1 MFKSEDIDLKHY
13 WFIVRRQKRM
23 ILSAVCVCVLLA
35 TILNLVTPPTYRSTT
50 RIEVSKEP
58 TRSALTG
65 EAIASEDWRSDNVA
79 IYTTAELITS
89 RSLLREVVAS
99 LSAHGIMKS
108 GATHAMVARRVGDW
122 VSSAGGS
129 RPAQAE
135 SGAEIPAGDDLDRE
149 IDWLL
154 TIISV
159 KPIRETRLVSIEVEH
174 RDPKVAREI
183 ADTVAQKFV
192 EYQKRTRSRQGNERV
207 DYLKI
212 QVAEVAKDIEA
223 LEGKLYN
230 SRQAG
235 LPVLESKL
243 KQLTETNGGLNDAWV
258 KTRIEKAAAA
268 ERLSRVEQALKDSTV
283 NAAEIP
289 IQSETLESLR
299 HDLQQREAELAK
311 AREVY
316 RDKHPKLLV
325 LESELDAIRRSIRA
339 EGGLHEPGGTRGDP
353 ALEHRPDRR
362 SGAQPERPA
371 RPARVAGERSRREAG
386 SPHVA
391 GRQGAGS
398 RDQRPGAGASGKGGR
413 AGDGGPGARASAP
426 GTESAVGT
434 DGGPA
439 ERSRPRPS
447 DGIPAALHPDAEGR
461 RGAAASA
468 RAGNDSQESLD
479 LWISS
484 ITNHSPRRSSDS
496 PRRANAACCSRA
508 AVPAK
513 ASPRSRRS
521 SGARWPAPVG

>member
-339 EGGLHEPGGTRGDP
+339 EL
-353 ALEHRPDRR
+353 
-362 SGAQPERPA
+362 SKS
-371 RPARVAGERSRREAG
+371 VATLREDYTSLAGREATLRSNIAQTDG
-386 SPHVA
+386 QV
-391 GRQGAGS
+391 RNLN
-398 RDQRPGAGASGKGGR
+398 DQRGQHASLESDLAAKRDLHTLLVGKVQEAEISDQVQAPLAKVVEPATAGQE
-413 AGDGGPGARASAP
+413 P
-426 GTESAVGT
+426 V
-434 DGGPA
+434 
-439 ERSRPRPS
+439 RPRRGLNLLLGLMVGLLS
-447 DGIPAALHPDAEGR
+447 GVGLALLMEYLR
-461 RGAAASA
+461 RCIRTPKDVVEQLHLPVLGM
-468 RAGNDSQESLD
+468 
-479 LWISS
+479 I
-484 ITNHSPRRSSDS
+484 
-496 PRRANAACCSRA
+496 PRRA
-508 AVPAK
+508 
-513 ASPRSRRS
+513 
-521 SGARWPAPVG
+521 

>member
-1 MFKSEDIDLKHY
+1 MFKSEEIDLKHY

-23 ILSAVCVCVLLA
+23 ILSAVCGCVLLA

-89 RSLLREVVAS
+89 RSLLREVVVT
-99 LSAHGIMKS
+99 LSARGIMKS
-108 GATHAMVARRVGDW
+108 GSGHAMVARRVGDW

-129 RPAQAE
+129 RPASAE
-135 SGAEIPAGDDLDRE
+135 SGAEVSGDDMDRE

-154 TIISV
+154 SIISV
-159 KPIRETRLVSIEVEH
+159 KPIRETRLVSIQVEH

-192 EYQKRTRSRQGNERV
+192 EYQKRTRSRVGNERV
-207 DYLKI
+207 DYLKL
-212 QVAEVAKDIEA
+212 QVAEVARDIET

-235 LPVLESKL
+235 LPVLDSKL
-243 KQLTETNGGLNDAWV
+243 KQLTETNGGLNDAYV

-268 ERLSRVEQALKDSTV
+268 ERLARVQQALKDSTV

-299 HDLQQREAELAK
+299 HDLQQREAELAR

-325 LESELDAIRRSIRA
+325 LESELDAIRRSIRT
-339 EGGLHEPGGTRGDP
+339 EL
-353 ALEHRPDRR
+353 
-362 SGAQPERPA
+362 SKS
-371 RPARVAGERSRREAG
+371 VATLREEYTSLAGREATL
-386 SPHVA
+386 
-391 GRQGAGS
+391 
-398 RDQRPGAGASGKGGR
+398 R
-413 AGDGGPGARASAP
+413 ANIAQ
-426 GTESAVGT
+426 T
-434 DGGPA
+434 DGQVRKLNDERGLNSSMESDLNAKRDLQTLLVGKVQEAEISGQVQAPLVKVVEPA
-439 ERSRPRPS
+439 TVGQEPVRPRRGLNLLMGLMVGLLS
-447 DGIPAALHPDAEGR
+447 GVGLALLMEYLR
-461 RGAAASA
+461 RCIRTPKDVVEQLHLPVLGM
-468 RAGNDSQESLD
+468 
-479 LWISS
+479 I
-484 ITNHSPRRSSDS
+484 
-496 PRRANAACCSRA
+496 PRRA
-508 AVPAK
+508 
-513 ASPRSRRS
+513 
-521 SGARWPAPVG
+521 